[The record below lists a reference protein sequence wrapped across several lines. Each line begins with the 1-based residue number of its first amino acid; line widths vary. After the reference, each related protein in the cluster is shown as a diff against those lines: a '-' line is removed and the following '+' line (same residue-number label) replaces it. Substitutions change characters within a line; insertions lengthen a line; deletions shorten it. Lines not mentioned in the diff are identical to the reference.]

1 MTPTSPWC
9 SDAGVPVVPLLPAD
23 VEQAA
28 AHHLPPAGRPLHRH
42 GLHRGLGLPRPP
54 PAAHPPPLQHP
65 QLAGARHHGYVP
77 PTVRVRPLQLPAA
90 HVLQLS
96 HSLLQVDRYI
106 STYLHI
112 YLLSLSPS
120 GLPWCRSTPRWAP
133 RPSSWPWPPA
143 LPASRRPR
151 WTSSGEHLI
160 TNKI

>member
-1 MTPTSPWC
+1 M
-9 SDAGVPVVPLLPAD
+9 PLLPAH

-65 QLAGARHHGYVP
+65 QLAGARHHGHVP

-106 STYLHI
+106 STYLDI
-112 YLLSLSPS
+112 YHLYLPQVSHGAGPLDAGHHDLPHGRGHLYCRHHGDRAGQAQVSISLQT
-120 GLPWCRSTPRWAP
+120 RSKGY
-133 RPSSWPWPPA
+133 
-143 LPASRRPR
+143 LNICIFCH
-151 WTSSGEHLI
+151 G
-160 TNKI
+160 